1 MNRNEK
7 SAKEAMQ
14 KAHEELSSYG
24 SVSALDLYFEYP
36 LQSQYAGMTKILQNQ
51 VLKTLGSFKFRA
63 EYLGNNEQNPNARA
77 YNQVLAALAES
88 LAGMSRASKLDLD
101 FCKNFSPSLLRKIT
115 LFFSQLMEN
124 QRQRSQ

>member
-1 MNRNEK
+1 MNWNEK

-14 KAHEELSSYG
+14 KAHKELSSYG
-24 SVSALDLYFEYP
+24 SVSALDLYFENP
-36 LQSQYAGMTKILQNQ
+36 LQSQYACMTKILQSQ
-51 VLKTLGSFKFRA
+51 VLKTLGRFKFRA
-63 EYLGNNEQNPNARA
+63 DHLGDREKNPNARA

-115 LFFSQLMEN
+115 LFFRRFREN